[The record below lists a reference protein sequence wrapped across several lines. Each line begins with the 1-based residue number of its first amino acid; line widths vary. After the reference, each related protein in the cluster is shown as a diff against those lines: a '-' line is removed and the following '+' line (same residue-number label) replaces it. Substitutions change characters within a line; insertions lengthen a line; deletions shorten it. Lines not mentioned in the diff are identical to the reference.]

1 MVRIIVLTGVM
12 TMQINWFLLII
23 GIVPYNIKRQL
34 KKDEQVLMMKA
45 LFWQLTIRWRQGY
58 CSWVLSIPFIEHMQ
72 R

>member
-1 MVRIIVLTGVM
+1 
-12 TMQINWFLLII
+12 MQINWFLLII